1 MTQIGTVTALP
12 GGDGQVVLTVRR
24 QSACGNDCAGCGGC
38 GGCAGQELVIRAGTD
53 IPLALGD
60 RVEVYSGGG
69 VLGIAALVYLGPVAL
84 FLLGYLLSAGAA
96 EAARYLWGGAG
107 FVLGLAGAAVCDR
120 RLKKRRAVTYRVT
133 RKL

>member
-1 MTQIGTVTALP
+1 MTQIGPVTALP
-12 GGDGQVVLTVRR
+12 GGDGQVELTVRR
-24 QSACGNDCAGCGGC
+24 QSACGHDCAGC
-38 GGCAGQELVIRAGTD
+38 GGCAGQELVIHARTD

-60 RVEVYSGGG
+60 RVEVYSGGR

-107 FVLGLAGAAVCDR
+107 FALGLAGAAVCDR
-120 RLKKRRAVTYRVT
+120 RLRKRRAVTYRVT

>member
-12 GGDGQVVLTVRR
+12 GGDGQVELTVRR
-24 QSACGNDCAGCGGC
+24 QSACGHDCAGC
-38 GGCAGQELVIRAGTD
+38 GGCAGQELVIHARTD

-60 RVEVYSGGG
+60 RVEVYSGGR

-96 EAARYLWGGAG
+96 EAARNLWGGAG
-107 FVLGLAGAAVCDR
+107 FALGLAGAAGCDR
-120 RLKKRRAVTYRVT
+120 RLRKRRAVTYRVT

>member
-12 GGDGQVVLTVRR
+12 GGDGQVELTVRR
-24 QSACGNDCAGCGGC
+24 QSACGHDCAGC
-38 GGCAGQELVIRAGTD
+38 GGCAGQELVIHARTD

-60 RVEVYSGGG
+60 RVEVYSGGR

-84 FLLGYLLSAGAA
+84 FLLGYLPSAGAA

-107 FVLGLAGAAVCDR
+107 FALGLAGAAVCDR

>member
-12 GGDGQVVLTVRR
+12 GGDGQVELTVRR
-24 QSACGNDCAGCGGC
+24 QSACGHDCAGC
-38 GGCAGQELVIRAGTD
+38 GGCAGQELVIHARTD

-60 RVEVYSGGG
+60 RVEVYGGG
-69 VLGIAALVYLGPVAL
+69 RVLGIAALVYLGPVAL

-96 EAARYLWGGAG
+96 EAARYLWVGAG
-107 FVLGLAGAAVCDR
+107 FALGLAGAAVCDR
-120 RLKKRRAVTYRVT
+120 RLRKRRAVTYRVT

>member
-12 GGDGQVVLTVRR
+12 GGDGQVELTVRR
-24 QSACGNDCAGCGGC
+24 QSACGHDCAGC
-38 GGCAGQELVIRAGTD
+38 GGCAGQELVIHSRTD
-53 IPLALGD
+53 SPLALGD

>member
-1 MTQIGTVTALP
+1 MTQIGTVTAVPEP
-12 GGDGQVVLTVRR
+12 GTAVVQVVR
-24 QSACGNDCAGCGGC
+24 QSACAHNCAGCAGCGAM
-38 GGCAGQELVIRAGTD
+38 AGSLSVRARTALELS
-53 IPLALGD
+53 PGD
-60 RVEVYSGGG
+60 RVELYSDGR

>member
-12 GGDGQVVLTVRR
+12 GGDGQVELTVRR
-24 QSACGNDCAGCGGC
+24 QSACGHDCAGC
-38 GGCAGQELVIRAGTD
+38 GGCAGQELVIHARTD

-60 RVEVYSGGG
+60 RVEVYSGGR

-107 FVLGLAGAAVCDR
+107 FALGLAGAAVCDR
-120 RLKKRRAVTYRVT
+120 RLRKRRAVTYRVT

>member
-12 GGDGQVVLTVRR
+12 GGDGQVELTVRR
-24 QSACGNDCAGCGGC
+24 QSACGHDCA
-38 GGCAGQELVIRAGTD
+38 GCAGQELVIHAGTD

-60 RVEVYSGGG
+60 RVEVYSGGR

>member
-12 GGDGQVVLTVRR
+12 GGDGQVELTVRR
-24 QSACGNDCAGCGGC
+24 QSACGHDCAGC
-38 GGCAGQELVIRAGTD
+38 GGCAGQELVIHARTD

-84 FLLGYLLSAGAA
+84 FLLGYLLSAGVA
-96 EAARYLWGGAG
+96 EAARYLWGGVG
-107 FVLGLAGAAVCDR
+107 FALGLAGAAVCDR
-120 RLKKRRAVTYRVT
+120 RLRKRRAVTYRVT

>member
-12 GGDGQVVLTVRR
+12 GGDGQVELTVRR
-24 QSACGNDCAGCGGC
+24 QSACGHDCAGC
-38 GGCAGQELVIRAGTD
+38 GGCAGQELVIHAGTD

-60 RVEVYSGGG
+60 RVEVYSGGR

-96 EAARYLWGGAG
+96 EAARYLWGGSG
-107 FVLGLAGAAVCDR
+107 FALGLAGAALCDR
-120 RLKKRRAVTYRVT
+120 RLKKRRAVTSRVT